1 MYKNFES
8 NLGRNLFLLFVAMVL
23 ITLNIASKGALLDF
37 IQYASYELLDL
48 IFPLV

>member
-23 ITLNIASKGALLDF
+23 FLLNLASDGALLDF